1 MHYPFC
7 YREICLIRQTIG
19 ILHFLSDGHFD
30 IEVEVHVPGF
40 LRLSEGAQAVGEP
53 EKRVCKL

>member
-1 MHYPFC
+1 MPNSTNNRYTTFS
-7 YREICLIRQTIG
+7 IRWR
-19 ILHFLSDGHFD
+19 HFD

-40 LRLSEGAQAVGEP
+40 LRLSKGARAVGEL